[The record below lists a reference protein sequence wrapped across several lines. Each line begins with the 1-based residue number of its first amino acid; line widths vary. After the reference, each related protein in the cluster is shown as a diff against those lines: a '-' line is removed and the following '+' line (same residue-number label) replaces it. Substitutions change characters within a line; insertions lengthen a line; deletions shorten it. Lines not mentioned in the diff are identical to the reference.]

1 MLKMRLDATLVHL
14 FAVGCPYPI
23 LALGS
28 RRPFLS
34 LGLAVEG
41 GDISDRQAGK
51 VGEQPPFLTVCRWNG
66 IERDLPHLS
75 TRTGHA
81 AVSISLLRS
90 SLIPLNGFQGFRIS
104 NSNVVDR
111 ESEWRTVFL
120 LDGRRAGR
128 AVCVASRP
136 GDAAGPARKLSPR
149 PRHRAGVTRPH
160 EFVFTKNQ
168 AAVLRPIA
176 KAYAGSCTG
185 GVACR
190 VAVLGGTIRGAT
202 GQSIRDFT

>member
-14 FAVGCPYPI
+14 FAIGCPYPI

-34 LGLAVEG
+34 FGLAVES
-41 GDISDRQAGK
+41 GDISDGQAGK
-51 VGEQPPFLTVCRWNG
+51 VGEQPPFLTVCRRNG

-104 NSNVVDR
+104 NSNVVGR
-111 ESEWRTVFL
+111 ESKWRSVFL
-120 LDGRRAGR
+120 LDGRRADRQFASRTGRETRPRLPESFHPGR
-128 AVCVASRP
+128 AIARVSPTRTNSFSRRTKRQSSLRSRKP
-136 GDAAGPARKLSPR
+136 TRVFARAMQLAALLS
-149 PRHRAGVTRPH
+149 
-160 EFVFTKNQ
+160 
-168 AAVLRPIA
+168 
-176 KAYAGSCTG
+176 S
-185 GVACR
+185 
-190 VAVLGGTIRGAT
+190 AT
-202 GQSIRDFT
+202 L

>member
-1 MLKMRLDATLVHL
+1 MRLDATLVHL
-14 FAVGCPYPI
+14 LAVGCPYPI

-66 IERDLPHLS
+66 IERDFPHLS

-90 SLIPLNGFQGFRIS
+90 SLIPLSGFQGFRIS

-120 LDGRRAGR
+120 LDRRRAGQT
-128 AVCVASRP
+128 VCVAEQSGRRGRACP
-136 GDAAGPARKLSPR
+136 KAFTPAAPSCRCHPPARIRFHEEPGRSPPSDRESVRGVLYGRCSLPRCCPRRHYKRRDR
-149 PRHRAGVTRPH
+149 PV
-160 EFVFTKNQ
+160 
-168 AAVLRPIA
+168 
-176 KAYAGSCTG
+176 
-185 GVACR
+185 
-190 VAVLGGTIRGAT
+190 
-202 GQSIRDFT
+202 D